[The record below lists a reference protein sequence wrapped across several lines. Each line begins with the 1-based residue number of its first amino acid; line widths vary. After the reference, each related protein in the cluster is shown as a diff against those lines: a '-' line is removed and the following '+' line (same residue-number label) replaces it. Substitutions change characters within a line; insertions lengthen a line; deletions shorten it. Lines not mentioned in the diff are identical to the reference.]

1 MFDYHG
7 IDYSSIVDLDYTM
20 ATFEN
25 HSMEQSLERYIEMKL
40 IYNLQDLLDTY
51 SEGELNDYIHYNK
64 IV

>member
-40 IYNLQDLLDTY
+40 QDIIFSD
-51 SEGELNDYIHYNK
+51 SIWC
-64 IV
+64 

>member
-1 MFDYHG
+1 MSKQEFIVLYMDEYARMAYRRLINKVDYE
-7 IDYSSIVDLDYTM
+7 S
-20 ATFEN
+20 
-25 HSMEQSLERYIEMKL
+25 EMKL

>member
-1 MFDYHG
+1 MSKQEFIVLYMDEYVRMAYRRLINKVDY
-7 IDYSSIVDLDYTM
+7 
-20 ATFEN
+20 EN
-25 HSMEQSLERYIEMKL
+25 EMKL